1 MSYVYYSHFGAKESG
16 TGTTTFTWYIG
27 GTKDYGTTAN
37 TDTTYALGPDSQS
50 DTWSSK
56 KSMTRKL
63 QNQFGNHSS
72 SENAF
77 EDIQSI
83 ISDGIDDLVGQ
94 MEPNTQEA
102 TDYMSVIDFGGTL
115 ETFTTAFETTE
126 TQVGVELET
135 TTVTVSETSY

>member
-1 MSYVYYSHFGAKESG
+1 MSYVYYSHFGARESG
-16 TGTTTFTWYIG
+16 TGTTTFSWYIG
-27 GTKDYGTTAN
+27 DVKDYGTTAN

-50 DTWSSK
+50 DTWSGK

-83 ISDGIDDLVGQ
+83 ISDGYGDLVDQ
-94 MEPNTQEA
+94 MEANTQHA
-102 TDYMSVIDFGGTL
+102 TDYMSIVDFVGAF
-115 ETFTTAFETTE
+115 ETFTTAFEATE
-126 TQVGVELET
+126 TQVTAEVET
-135 TTVTVSETSY
+135 TTITVTETSY